1 MVKRESTD
9 NTLSSIIRDH
19 VAKSR
24 FANTH
29 PAKLLVLSSLLEKL
43 FGVKLEELIPG
54 IETKLGSKLFGLRG
68 SADLIFSNVVFE
80 IKVNLKREL
89 DDAEKQL
96 LKYFQ
101 ALLEREPD
109 RKHIGVVT
117 DDIEFI
123 AYTPKSKNG
132 QVVSL
137 SKTGSL
143 NIADTPPSESVLWL
157 DSFIFSKPRIIPSA
171 MDLRWRFGPDTPTYS
186 VAVDILGDLWDRVWN
201 ERDVALKL
209 DLWAKNMEIVYGSRP
224 RVASFIDHTYL
235 VTLVKL
241 IVYLRLSGSKVI
253 KAEDLRKALMGEYF
267 ESYGIANLIEE
278 DFFAWILHPKIV
290 DDVLRLVHGMT
301 KELLRYDLSQIDED
315 FFKEIY
321 QEIVKRSERHRI
333 GEYYTPEW
341 LVELVLS
348 ETMKLFYSKNRKTP
362 RILDPACGSGTFLCN
377 AVRILKRNFSEKGMQ
392 PTEILDNILESIVGV
407 DINPL
412 AVTIA
417 KANYVIALG
426 DLLKVGKRKI
436 IPIYVA
442 DSVKPPKVTRTIMG
456 RGKTR
461 VYEYSVESRNDKGK
475 SKSYKIQIP
484 ENVFIDKTIFSQ
496 VLDSFKA
503 SINSYYIRKD
513 RREALEVFARNC
525 VPQLSEDELH
535 VLNGTLSAI
544 FKLVDEG
551 DDAIWVFMLSNIYA
565 PVILSK
571 SKFDI
576 VSGNPPWI
584 AMRYIENRNYQDF
597 LKDGVLSYNLLESDQ
612 VHLFT
617 HMEMATFFFC
627 KTTDLYLDDNCLIA
641 FVMPRSVLTGA
652 LHHIRFKQFKKPK
665 VKLEKIFDLEDVSPL
680 FGVPSCVLIAV
691 KGEATSYPV
700 IAVKYSG
707 KLDEKNLRFS
717 TAIKQLNVSEYSY
730 QPPSIPLGQSWY
742 YDKMREGATLVP
754 RSLLFVDFEVH
765 EMLGVDVSK
774 PFVRTSGDVS
784 SRAKKP
790 WKGIEIEGNVEADF
804 AYATLLGG
812 DIVSFGFS
820 RLRSVVLPIEPTFKG
835 YRLIDVN
842 ILRKKGF
849 IHAADWIEKGQK
861 WWEKRRTEKAKNRF
875 PRILDRLDYNGLLS
889 SQNPQKRHVVL
900 YNASGTNLASCV
912 VNRKAIPVFSV
923 LKSTIEPKGF
933 VADAKTW
940 FYETNIKKEAHYLC
954 AVLNSNVINMA
965 VKPLQTRGLWGERDI
980 HRRPFMIPIP
990 KFERKDAKH
999 LELAEL
1005 SQRCH
1010 SNVAILQ
1017 LKGKSVRSAR
1027 REAREFVAKEIK
1039 RIDELVLEMLNIS
1052 VT

>member
-1 MVKRESTD
+1 VASEPKENMF
-9 NTLSSIIRDH
+9 SSIIRDH

-24 FANTH
+24 SAHTH
-29 PAKLLVLSSLLEKL
+29 PGKLLVLSRLLEKL

-54 IETKLGSKLFGLRG
+54 IETKLGSKLLGLRG

-80 IKVNLKREL
+80 IKVDLKREL
-89 DDAEKQL
+89 DDAERQL

-101 ALLEREPD
+101 ALLEKEPD
-109 RKHIGVVT
+109 RNHIGVAT

-132 QVVSL
+132 RVVGL
-137 SKTGSL
+137 SKVGSL
-143 NIADTPPSESVLWL
+143 NIADALPSESVLWL
-157 DSFIFSKPRIIPSA
+157 DSFIFSKRRIIPSA
-171 MDLRWRFGPDTPTYS
+171 MDLRWRFGPDSPTYS
-186 VAVDILGDLWDRVWN
+186 VAVDILGDLWDKVWN

-224 RVASFIDHTYL
+224 EVASFIDHTYL

-241 IVYLRLSGSKVI
+241 IVYLRLSGDKVV
-253 KAEDLRKALMGEYF
+253 KEKDLRDALTGEYF
-267 ESYGIANLIEE
+267 ASYGIANLIEE
-278 DFFAWILHPKIV
+278 DFFAWILHSKIV
-290 DDVLRLVHGMT
+290 SDVLRLVCGIT

-341 LVELVLS
+341 LVELIIS
-348 ETMKLFYSKNRKTP
+348 EALKLFYSKNKKTP

-377 AVRILKRNFSEKGMQ
+377 AVRILKHDFLQKGKQ
-392 PTEILDNILESIVGV
+392 AVQILDSILESVVGV

-461 VYEYSVESRNDKGK
+461 VYEYSIETQNNRGK
-475 SKSYKIQIP
+475 LKSYKIQIP
-484 ENVFIDKTIFSQ
+484 ENIFANKTVFSQ

-503 SINSYYIRKD
+503 SINSYCLRKD
-513 RREALEVFARNC
+513 RREALEVFVRSC
-525 VPQLSEDELH
+525 IPQLSEDETH

-544 FKLVDEG
+544 FKLIDEG
-551 DDAIWVFMLSNIYA
+551 NDAIWVFMLSNLYA
-565 PVILSK
+565 PVILAK
-571 SKFDI
+571 SKFD
-576 VSGNPPWI
+576 VVTGNPPWI
-584 AMRYIENRNYQDF
+584 AMRYIENKNYQDF
-597 LKDGVLSYNLLESDQ
+597 LKNEVLSHDLLESDQ

-617 HMEMATFFFC
+617 HMEMATLFFC
-627 KTTDLYLDDNCLIA
+627 KTADLYLNNKSLIA

-652 LHHIRFKQFKKPK
+652 LHHIKFKQFKKPK
-665 VKLEKIFDLEDVSPL
+665 VRLVKIFDLEGVSPL
-680 FGVPSCVLIAV
+680 FNVPSCVLIAV
-691 KGEATSYPV
+691 KGGATSYPV

-717 TAIKQLNVSEYSY
+717 SATKQLSISEYSY
-730 QPPSIPLGQSWY
+730 QPPSISTRLSWY
-742 YDKMREGATLVP
+742 HDKMREGATLVP
-754 RSLLFVDFEVH
+754 RSLWFVDFEAH

-774 PFVRTSGDVS
+774 PIVKTSEDVS
-784 SRAKKP
+784 RSAKKP
-790 WKGIEIEGNVEADF
+790 WRGIEIKGNVDAEF
-804 AYATLLGG
+804 IYATLLGG

-820 RLRSVVLPIEPTFKG
+820 RLRSVVLPIEPAFRG
-835 YRLIDVN
+835 HRLIDIN

-849 IHAADWIEKGQK
+849 VRTANWLEKAQK
-861 WWEKRRTEKAKNRF
+861 WWEKRRTEKAISRF
-875 PRILDRLDYNGLLS
+875 PRVLNRLDYNGLLS
-889 SQNPQKRHVVL
+889 SQNPEKKYVVL

-912 VNRKAIPVFSV
+912 INKNATPVFSV
-923 LKSTIEPKGF
+923 LKSKIEPKGF

-940 FYETNIKKEAHYLC
+940 FYETKIKKEAHYLC

-980 HRRPFMIPIP
+980 HRRPFMIPIQ
-990 KFERKDAKH
+990 KFERKNAKH
-999 LELAEL
+999 LELAER

-1010 SNVAILQ
+1010 SNVATLQ
-1017 LKGKSVRSAR
+1017 LKGKSVGKAR
-1027 REAREFVAKEIK
+1027 KEARESVAKEIK
-1039 RIDELVLEMLNIS
+1039 KIDELVSEILKLN